1 MIKSVTTK
9 NIGANPTTAKMA
21 ACACEGT
28 IETRVHSIFS
38 NGRTALLECENGCV
52 MYALEFERMVIRA
65 TITNANA
72 ESITAKRIAYV
83 CMVGAK

>member
-38 NGRTALLECENGCV
+38 NGRTALL
-52 MYALEFERMVIRA
+52 
-65 TITNANA
+65 
-72 ESITAKRIAYV
+72 
-83 CMVGAK
+83 